1 MFNLNRIFKHIVIS
15 LYMDKRK
22 RKLIIEQLDKKLAV
36 FKAAENIIRP
46 EKGWVNAIRT
56 SLNMP
61 LHILGHK
68 LNTSPQGIKNLEI
81 REANGSITLNALKEA
96 AEGLDMQLV
105 YALTPKHESL
115 EKMIEEKARQIAH
128 EIVMRTSA
136 SMKLEDQENTRD
148 RLVKAINEK
157 AEDIQEELPRY
168 LWL

>member
-1 MFNLNRIFKHIVIS
+1 
-15 LYMDKRK
+15 MDKR
-22 RKLIIEQLDKKLAV
+22 RRRLMIEQLDKKLAM
-36 FKAAENIIRP
+36 FKAVENVIRP
-46 EKGWVNAIRT
+46 ERGWVNAIRT

-68 LNTSPQGIKNLEI
+68 LNASPQGIKNLEI

-96 AEGLDMQLV
+96 AEGLNMQLV
-105 YALTPKHESL
+105 YALIPKHESL
-115 EKMIEEKARQIAH
+115 EKMIEEKSRQLAY

-148 RLVKAINEK
+148 RLAKAINEK
-157 AEDIQEELPRY
+157 AQDIREELPRY